1 MGDALSRP
9 ALQGMPIAQA
19 PLPGAPIAVN
29 RQNSASAQAEAME
42 RSAQEF
48 EAVFL
53 NEMLAP
59 MFEGLSTDG
68 LGGGGMGEE
77 MFRPMLIDTYAKSI
91 AKAGG
96 VGVAADI
103 IAEFNRMH
111 AQQTAAATGAN
122 TRAPPIPVQ
131 PGTPTIAVA
140 PAPPIPIDYDENG
153 PPR

>member
-1 MGDALSRP
+1 VGDALSRP
-9 ALQGMPIAQA
+9 ALQGMPLAQA

-29 RQNSASAQAEAME
+29 RQNSASAQSQAMK

-68 LGGGGMGEE
+68 LGGGGVGEE

-111 AQQTAAATGAN
+111 AQQTSVAAGAD
-122 TRAPPIPVQ
+122 TRAPAIPVQ
-131 PGTPTIAVA
+131 PATAAIAVT
-140 PAPPIPIDYDENG
+140 PAPPIPIDYDEDG
-153 PPR
+153 SPR